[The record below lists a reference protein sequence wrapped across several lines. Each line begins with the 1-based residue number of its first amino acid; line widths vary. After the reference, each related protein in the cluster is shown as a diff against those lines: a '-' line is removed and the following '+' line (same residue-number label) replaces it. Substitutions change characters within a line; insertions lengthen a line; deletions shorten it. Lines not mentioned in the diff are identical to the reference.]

1 MKNNTQKGKGSI
13 LRLIGVVRDKDGNEC
28 GRFVKDNDIFLWNF
42 AVIIAQFLKLN
53 FCPTDPTVYSF
64 TDMAGTA
71 RTTQSN
77 YFGGYTPQAAASY
90 PDYFNGY
97 WKVQIGGGSDGAA
110 VTDHALQAFLQE
122 VQPTLPEIITDGNIL
137 KIAFSSTF
145 AFSAETVVSET
156 AIKGNG
162 AILPA
167 GVSSPYA
174 VTRDTFTA
182 QTVPAGGSIT
192 LQHELWFNGT
202 PPAA

>member
-28 GRFVKDNDIFLWNF
+28 GRFVKDNDIFLWSF
-42 AVIIAQFLKLN
+42 AVIIAQFLKMN
-53 FCPTDPTVYSF
+53 FCPSDATQYAF
-64 TDMAGTA
+64 TDITGTA

-77 YFGGYTPQAAASY
+77 YFGGYNSY
-90 PDYFNGY
+90 NDYVNGY

-110 VTDHALQAFLQE
+110 ITDHALQAFLQE

-145 AFSAETVVSET
+145 AFAAETVVSET

-162 AILPA
+162 CILPRE
-167 GVSSPYA
+167 GNVSYE
-174 VTRDTFTA
+174 VTRDTFTP